1 MIDVRLVVESALM
14 AAEAT
19 GKDVTGTLLDQARRA
34 VQERR
39 LDRGELLCRDVLAAN
54 PHHAEAF
61 ITLGL
66 VLAEQGRLDEAERC
80 LRRALAIRP
89 SSVEA
94 HNNLGVLLNRR
105 WRCREAMEHFREAL
119 RACPEDAMLHCNLGV
134 AQYRAGRFEQAAA
147 SLDRALALRPQ
158 FAEALHQR
166 ALVWTALGRCERAME
181 DCRRALALRGDD
193 PDVLNT
199 LGMALGRLERF
210 AEARAAFEGALK
222 TDPTFA
228 QAHYN
233 LANLLRNMGDCE
245 GAIAAY
251 DRAIEVEPDFADA
264 RWNRATACLLAGRL
278 REGWADFGWR
288 RRAHDG
294 STLYPHRLDGP
305 RWDGSPLEGRRLLVH
320 YEQGY
325 GDSIQFWR
333 FLPHVRA
340 AGSYVLLEERPALTP
355 LLRDE
360 TSVDQVI
367 AAGPEPVPASE
378 YDVHIS
384 LLDLPGL
391 FGTTLGTIPCEVPYV
406 RPPRDRAERL
416 RGRVPTEGVRVG
428 IVWAGSVRHEND
440 RHRSCRLSWFLDL
453 ARVPG
458 VRLVSLQKG
467 PAEAELAGAE
477 TFGVVPLG
485 PHLHDFADTAAVIGQ
500 LDLVISVDTAVAHLA
515 GAMGAP
521 VWTLLPFAPDWRWL
535 LDRRDSPWYPT
546 MRLFR
551 QPTWGDWPSVF
562 VEVIEALRAFAARQ
576 TPGG

>member
-1 MIDVRLVVESALM
+1 M
-14 AAEAT
+14 ATEAT
-19 GKDVTGTLLDQARRA
+19 GRDVARARLDQARRA
-34 VQERR
+34 VQDRR
-39 LDRGELLCRDVLAAN
+39 LDQAQQLCRDVLAAN

-61 ITLGL
+61 TTLGL
-66 VLAEQGRLDEAERC
+66 VLAEQNRLDEAELC
-80 LRRALAIRP
+80 LRRALEICP

-119 RACPEDAMLHCNLGV
+119 RAGPEDAMLHCNLGV
-134 AQYRAGRFEQAAA
+134 AHYRAGRFEEAMA

-166 ALVWTALGRCERAME
+166 ALAWTALGRCERAVE

-210 AEARAAFEGALK
+210 AKARVAFQEALAA
-222 TDPTFA
+222 DPAFV
-228 QAHYN
+228 QARYN

-251 DRAIEVEPDFADA
+251 DRAIELEPDFADA
-264 RWNRATACLLAGRL
+264 RWNRATACLLAGRFH
-278 REGWADFGWR
+278 EGWVDFGWR

-333 FLPHVRA
+333 FLPRVKA
-340 AGSYVLLEERPALTP
+340 FGGTVLLEERPALVP

-360 TSVDQVI
+360 RSVDRI
-367 AAGPEPVPASE
+367 ITAGPDPVPASQ

-391 FGTTLGTIPCEVPYV
+391 FGTTLETIPGEVPYV
-406 RPPRDRAERL
+406 RSSWDRAERFAGL
-416 RGRVPTEGVRVG
+416 LPTEGVRVG

-440 RHRSCRLSWFLDL
+440 RHRSCRLSWFLEL

-467 PAEAELAGAE
+467 PAEAELAGTEA
-477 TFGVVPLG
+477 FGVVPLG
-485 PHLHDFADTAAVIGQ
+485 PHLHDFADTAAVVGQ

-562 VEVIEALRAFAARQ
+562 VGVIEALRTFAARRASD
-576 TPGG
+576 G